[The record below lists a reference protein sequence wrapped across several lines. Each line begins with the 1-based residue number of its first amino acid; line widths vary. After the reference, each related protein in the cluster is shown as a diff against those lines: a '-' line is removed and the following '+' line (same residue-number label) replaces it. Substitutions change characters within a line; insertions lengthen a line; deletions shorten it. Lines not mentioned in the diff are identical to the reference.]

1 LYLRKSN
8 PAIFFTFVLFLCF
21 NCSKEKIIEEDK
33 LVLIYS
39 DMLVAQDT
47 ITLSAAG
54 LDSLR
59 DAVFNKYDVTEQ
71 LYKTTLDYY
80 NQDPDKWEVF
90 FDKVI
95 AHVGSLRKKPG

>member
-1 LYLRKSN
+1 
-8 PAIFFTFVLFLCF
+8 
-21 NCSKEKIIEEDK
+21 
-33 LVLIYS
+33 
-39 DMLVAQDT
+39 MLVAQDT
-47 ITLSAAG
+47 INLSAAG

-59 DAVFNKYDVTEQ
+59 DAVLNKYDVNEQ